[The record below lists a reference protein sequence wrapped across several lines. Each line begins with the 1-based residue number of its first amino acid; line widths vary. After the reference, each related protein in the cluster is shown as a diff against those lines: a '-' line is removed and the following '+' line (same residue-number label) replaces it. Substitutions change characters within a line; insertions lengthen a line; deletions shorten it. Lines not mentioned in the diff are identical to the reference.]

1 MNGKKRDG
9 KMRLA
14 KIKLC
19 LYRFIYSQIK
29 HIKPTTQNMRSPGN
43 GFLKN
48 IAKELKLVLNEF
60 FYTDSIK
67 TLSTDRVTRIID
79 KKEKAGANPENQRSI
94 FILFSFKEE
103 LLIM

>member
-1 MNGKKRDG
+1 
-9 KMRLA
+9 MR
-14 KIKLC
+14 
-19 LYRFIYSQIK
+19 
-29 HIKPTTQNMRSPGN
+29 NPGN

-48 IAKELKLVLNEF
+48 IAKELKFVLNEF

-67 TLSTDRVTRIID
+67 TLSTDRATRIID
-79 KKEKAGANPENQRSI
+79 KKEKAGANSENQLSI